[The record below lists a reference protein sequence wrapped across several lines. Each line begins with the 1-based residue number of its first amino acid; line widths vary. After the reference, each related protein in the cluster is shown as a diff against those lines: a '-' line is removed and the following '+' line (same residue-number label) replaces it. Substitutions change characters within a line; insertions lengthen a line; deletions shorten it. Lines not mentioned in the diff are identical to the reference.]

1 MFHIFNPAGIA
12 VTAFFIQNLLFRSTI
27 EPYERL
33 LPYLNRS
40 RTVQQHSTRHL
51 STSEQSV
58 PIIPPPTNP
67 ITEPLSSSDSNLFRR
82 HTTTTTISSIPT
94 NNFSTKKTENEIT
107 EEKFLIVHLTPQYQ
121 TNSLTNLS
129 IYYIS
134 SFETIEM
141 IAIALLGIKK
151 NVN

>member
-1 MFHIFNPAGIA
+1 VFHIFNPAGIA

-40 RTVQQHSTRHL
+40 RTVQQYSTLASRHL

-58 PIIPPPTNP
+58 PIIPPPTNL
-67 ITEPLSSSDSNLFRR
+67 ITEPVSSSDSNLFRR
-82 HTTTTTISSIPT
+82 HTTTTTISSVPT
-94 NNFSTKKTENEIT
+94 NNFSTRKTEDEIT

-134 SFETIEM
+134 SIDTIEM
-141 IAIALLGIKK
+141 IAIALLGIK
-151 NVN
+151 